1 MFQKKAVIVAVV
13 SFMICVI
20 VGIGIFA
27 LRQDKIIQTDT
38 ATEELARI
46 EGTKTEEELQHEPE
60 STIQEIFT
68 EEAQEVEEITDVKDV
83 QEDMETSSE
92 DTQVEEPLKS
102 KSNQMEEESDSQ
114 QTHIDDS
121 DIATSDK
128 IPQPTISDDTQA
140 KPEES
145 SQFDNKEN
153 SQNESKGESSDIS
166 QSESKEDSA
175 EENEST
181 GDRED
186 DNNNPEEGQPEA
198 TKTGGKLSISYSD
211 KLLLDKS
218 VKTAYLNVQNPS
230 RSDCN
235 IIVKL
240 QMQSDE
246 LIKMAGSTNGA
257 VMMADSTYMTIAES
271 AILNPGTKL
280 ESLQLTLQGEVQSG
294 TYCAVYFVEVY
305 DRNTGE
311 QKAINA
317 LLPIEL
323 TVE

>member
-38 ATEELARI
+38 ATEELVRI

-68 EEAQEVEEITDVKDV
+68 EETQEVEEITDVKDV

-102 KSNQMEEESDSQ
+102 KSNQMEEESESQ

-128 IPQPTISDDTQA
+128 IPQPTIPDDTQS

-145 SQFDNKEN
+145 SQSDNQDN
-153 SQNESKGESSDIS
+153 SQNKSQEESSDTS
-166 QSESKEDSA
+166 QSES
-175 EENEST
+175 NEGST
-181 GDRED
+181 GNRED
-186 DNNNPEEGQPEA
+186 DNKNPEEEVTPES
-198 TKTGGKLSISYSD
+198 TRTGGKLSISYSD

-271 AILNPGTKL
+271 AILKPGTKL
-280 ESLQLTLQGEVQSG
+280 ESLQVTLQGEVQSG